1 MTNLSLSFKRKDR
14 VVFFVI
20 TVGIVFYSVSLVV
33 LSLPPPLPTEA
44 QLLQPG
50 TSEQLQQ
57 VPQTTTTKP
66 ITPQQQQK
74 PRPNIH
80 GVMITSP
87 TDGQRIPVG
96 KNVTVSGTSVD
107 NAASDNC
114 HISVSVNRIRPYQAA
129 KGIGPGGASD
139 YSKWNFVLTSKYT
152 TIKEGTNN
160 RITARYDCNIDNPA
174 ILSFN
179 SVNVTGVVVA
189 AAAAATT
196 THANT
201 IPSNKL

>member
-1 MTNLSLSFKRKDR
+1 MTDLSLSFKRKDR
-14 VVFFVI
+14 VVFFII
-20 TVGIVFYSVSLVV
+20 TVGIMFYSVSLVA
-33 LSLPPPLPTEA
+33 SLPPPLLPTEA

-50 TSEQLQQ
+50 TSEELQQ

-66 ITPQQQQK
+66 ITPQQQQQQK

-80 GVMITSP
+80 AVMITSP
-87 TDGQRIPVG
+87 TDDQRIPVG
-96 KNVTVSGTSVD
+96 KNVTISGTSVD
-107 NAASDNC
+107 NATSDNC
-114 HISVSVNRIRPYQAA
+114 HISISVNRVRPYQTAT
-129 KGIGPGGASD
+129 GTGPGGASD
-139 YSKWNFVLTSKYT
+139 YSKWKFVLTSKYT

-179 SVNVTGVVVA
+179 SVNVTGVAVEAGTV
-189 AAAAATT
+189 T

-201 IPSNKL
+201 ISSNKL

>member
-66 ITPQQQQK
+66 ITPQLQK

-96 KNVTVSGTSVD
+96 KNVTISGTSVD
-107 NAASDNC
+107 NATSHNC

-129 KGIGPGGASD
+129 TGIGPGGASD
-139 YSKWNFVLTSKYT
+139 YSKWKFVLTSKYT

-179 SVNVTGVVVA
+179 SVNVTGVSVEA
-189 AAAAATT
+189 AAVT

>member
-14 VVFFVI
+14 VLFFVI
-20 TVGIVFYSVSLVV
+20 TVGIVFYSVSLVA
-33 LSLPPPLPTEA
+33 SPSPTEA

-50 TSEQLQQ
+50 TSEALRQ
-57 VPQTTTTKP
+57 VAPQ
-66 ITPQQQQK
+66 QQQQK

-96 KNVTVSGTSVD
+96 KNVTISGTSID
-107 NAASDNC
+107 NATSHNC

-129 KGIGPGGASD
+129 TGIGPGGASD

-160 RITARYDCNIDNPA
+160 RITARYDCNIDNPT

-179 SVNVTGVVVA
+179 SVNVTGVAVA
-189 AAAAATT
+189 AAPAS

>member
-14 VVFFVI
+14 VVFFVT
-20 TVGIVFYSVSLVV
+20 TVSIMFYSVSLVA
-33 LSLPPPLPTEA
+33 SLPPPLPTTEA

-50 TSEQLQQ
+50 TSEQLQPL
-57 VPQTTTTKP
+57 PQTTTTKH

-96 KNVTVSGTSVD
+96 KNITISGTSVD
-107 NAASDNC
+107 NATSDNC

-129 KGIGPGGASD
+129 TGIGPGGASD
-139 YSKWNFVLTSKYT
+139 YSKWKFVLTSKYT

-179 SVNVTGVVVA
+179 SVNITGVEA
-189 AAAAATT
+189 AAAAVT

>member
-14 VVFFVI
+14 VVFFVT
-20 TVGIVFYSVSLVV
+20 TVSIMFYSVSLVA
-33 LSLPPPLPTEA
+33 SLPPPLPTTEA

-50 TSEQLQQ
+50 TSEQLQPL
-57 VPQTTTTKP
+57 PQTTTTKH

-96 KNVTVSGTSVD
+96 KNITISGTSVD
-107 NAASDNC
+107 NATSDNC

-129 KGIGPGGASD
+129 TGIGPGGASD
-139 YSKWNFVLTSKYT
+139 YSKWKFVLTPKYT

-179 SVNVTGVVVA
+179 SVNITGVEA
-189 AAAAATT
+189 AAAAVT

-201 IPSNKL
+201 IPSNKYN

>member
-14 VVFFVI
+14 VVFFVT
-20 TVGIVFYSVSLVV
+20 TVSIMFYSVSLVA
-33 LSLPPPLPTEA
+33 SLPPPLPTTEA

-50 TSEQLQQ
+50 TSEQLQPL
-57 VPQTTTTKP
+57 PQTTTTKH

-96 KNVTVSGTSVD
+96 KNITISGTSVD
-107 NAASDNC
+107 NATSDNC

-129 KGIGPGGASD
+129 TGIGPGGASD
-139 YSKWNFVLTSKYT
+139 YSKWKFVLTSKYT

-179 SVNVTGVVVA
+179 SVNVTGVSVEA
-189 AAAAATT
+189 AAVT

>member
-14 VVFFVI
+14 VLFFVI
-20 TVGIVFYSVSLVV
+20 TVGIVFYSVSLVA
-33 LSLPPPLPTEA
+33 SPSPTEA

-50 TSEQLQQ
+50 TSEALRQ
-57 VPQTTTTKP
+57 VAPQ
-66 ITPQQQQK
+66 QQQQK

-96 KNVTVSGTSVD
+96 KNVTISGTSID
-107 NAASDNC
+107 NATSHNC

-129 KGIGPGGASD
+129 TGIGPGGASD

-160 RITARYDCNIDNPA
+160 RITARYDCNIDNPT

-179 SVNVTGVVVA
+179 SVNVTGVAVA
-189 AAAAATT
+189 AAPAT

>member
-179 SVNVTGVVVA
+179 SVNVTGVALAGAAVV
-189 AAAAATT
+189 T
-196 THANT
+196 THATT
-201 IPSNKL
+201 IPSNRP

>member
-14 VVFFVI
+14 VLFFVI
-20 TVGIVFYSVSLVV
+20 TVGIVFYSVSLVA
-33 LSLPPPLPTEA
+33 SPSPTEA

-50 TSEQLQQ
+50 TSEALRQ
-57 VPQTTTTKP
+57 VSPQTTTKP
-66 ITPQQQQK
+66 ITPQQQQQK

-96 KNVTVSGTSVD
+96 KNVTISGTSID
-107 NAASDNC
+107 NATSHNC

-129 KGIGPGGASD
+129 TGIGPGGASD

-160 RITARYDCNIDNPA
+160 RITARYDCNIDNPT

-179 SVNVTGVVVA
+179 SVNVTGVAVA
-189 AAAAATT
+189 AAPAS

>member
-20 TVGIVFYSVSLVV
+20 TVGIMFYGVSLVA
-33 LSLPPPLPTEA
+33 SLPRPLPTEA

-50 TSEQLQQ
+50 TSEELQQ

-66 ITPQQQQK
+66 MTPQQQK

-96 KNVTVSGTSVD
+96 KNVTISGTSVD
-107 NAASDNC
+107 NATSDNC

-129 KGIGPGGASD
+129 TGTGPGGAND
-139 YSKWNFVLTSKYT
+139 YSKWKFVLTSKYT

-179 SVNVTGVVVA
+179 SVNVTGVGVEA
-189 AAAAATT
+189 AAVT

>member
-66 ITPQQQQK
+66 ITPQLQK

-96 KNVTVSGTSVD
+96 KNVTISGTSVD
-107 NAASDNC
+107 NATSHNC

-129 KGIGPGGASD
+129 TGIGPGGASD

-179 SVNVTGVVVA
+179 SVNVTGVSVEA
-189 AAAAATT
+189 AAVT